1 MIRQL
6 TQKIISLRDR
16 IEGQLI
22 ISDLT
27 PFGND
32 LQRIHKIEKRLR
44 LHTNTQLTQY
54 SSRIMRL
61 INHCDN
67 PDKFMNV
74 FYALVSEAIRRTLF
88 VEPFD
93 EQIIGGIALHKGY
106 LIEMQTGE
114 GKTFTAIFAASFNA
128 LRKRGVHIITFND
141 YLAKRD
147 ALWAKSTY
155 TLLGFSCAYIQES
168 MSSQDRKK
176 AYNADITYMTARECG
191 FDFLRDS
198 LCYSVIDQV
207 QRPFLYAVIDEADSI
222 LIDESRIPLVI
233 ADSGASNAQDIDLFT
248 IADIVKDLKE
258 HDDYN
263 LDPYSRNIYL
273 TENGLIK
280 CETMLHCENIYEN
293 GNHHLLSAI
302 QSALHALFLLHKD
315 KDYILKDNQ
324 IAIVDEHTGRIAHN
338 RRWPDS
344 LHKAVEVKEGIVSSL
359 YSRILNTI
367 TLQHLFRLY
376 PRLCGMT
383 ATAQDSWEE
392 FKEFY
397 NLDIVILPNHKP
409 CVRRDFNDC
418 LYVTKEEKYKAVL
431 DDITANQTSGRPV
444 LAGTQTIIESEYI
457 AQKLYERGIPCT
469 ILNAKN
475 DSEEASIVANAGMP
489 GIVTIST
496 NMAGRGTDIKLGPD
510 SPDNYQLVKNNGG
523 LHVVGCGRFESRR
536 IDNQLRGRSARQGD
550 PGTSRFFMS
559 FEDDMFR
566 KYRLDELLPSRIKKI
581 ATDSRIQNRP
591 VVMNEINRI
600 QRIISGQNLEIKTD
614 LYKYSILLEQQR
626 TILFT
631 KRKEIL
637 KTDTS
642 ALFFKKQL
650 PDTYR
655 ILSSQIHNDELI
667 SICRNISLSV
677 LDNSWSDYIMAML
690 DIKDSIHLQRLGG
703 QNPLFE
709 YRKIAISLFDIL
721 LDNIDNSAIDLFTN
735 VSLEE
740 IRNHSFQKSLKIPS
754 ATWTYFISDNPFEQ
768 YRLIDIGTNAA
779 LSYGALLT
787 WPIYMIYAIVKRIQ
801 RKRIQY

>member
-1 MIRQL
+1 MLRQL
-6 TQKIISLRDR
+6 TKKIISIRDR

-27 PFGND
+27 LFRNH
-32 LQRIHKIEKRLR
+32 LQRIRKIEKKLRLR
-44 LHTNTQLTQY
+44 TDTQLTQY
-54 SSRIMRL
+54 SRRMSHLVDFYEYR
-61 INHCDN
+61 DT
-67 PDKFMNV
+67 FMVV
-74 FYALVSEAIRRTLF
+74 FFALVSEAIRRTLS

-128 LRKRGVHIITFND
+128 LYKQGVHIITFND

-147 ALWAKSTY
+147 ALWAEKTY
-155 TLLGFSCAYIQES
+155 AFLGLSCKYIQES
-168 MSSQDRKK
+168 MSSQERKK
-176 AYNADITYMTARECG
+176 SYNADITYMTARECG
-191 FDFLRDS
+191 FDYLRDS
-198 LCYSVIDQV
+198 LCYSVSDQV
-207 QRPFLYAVIDEADSI
+207 LRPFTYAIIDEADSI

-233 ADSGASNAQDIDLFT
+233 ADSGATNTHEIDLFT
-248 IADIVKDLKE
+248 IANAVKDLKE

-273 TENGLIK
+273 AETGLIR
-280 CETMLHCENIYEN
+280 CESMLHCENIYEN
-293 GNHHLLSAI
+293 GNQYLLSSI
-302 QSALHALFLLHKD
+302 QSALHATFLLHKD
-315 KDYILKDNQ
+315 KDYIVKNNQ
-324 IAIVDEHTGRIAHN
+324 IAIIDEHTGRIAHN

-344 LHKAVEVKEGIVSSL
+344 LHKAIEVKEGIASSIH
-359 YSRILNTI
+359 SRILNTI

-376 PRLCGMT
+376 PRLCGMS

-409 CVRRDFNDC
+409 CIRRDFNDN
-418 LYVTKEEKYKAVL
+418 LFTTKEEKYKAIL
-431 DDITANQTSGRPV
+431 DDISVNFLNRRPV

-457 AQKLYERGIPCT
+457 AQKLNERGIPCT

-475 DSEEASIVANAGMP
+475 DSQEASIVANAGMP
-489 GIVTIST
+489 GVVTIST

-510 SPDNYQLVKNNGG
+510 NPENYQLVKSIGG

-550 PGTSRFFMS
+550 PGSSRFFMS
-559 FEDDMFR
+559 LEDDMFR
-566 KYRLDELLPSRIKKI
+566 KYRLDELLPSRIKKL
-581 ATDSRIQNRP
+581 ASNSGIQNDP
-591 VVMNEINRI
+591 VIMNEINRL
-600 QRIISGQNLEIKTD
+600 QRIICNQNLDIKTD
-614 LYKYSILLEQQR
+614 LYKYSVLLEQQR
-626 TILFT
+626 IILFA

-637 KTDTS
+637 ETDTAS
-642 ALFFKKQL
+642 QFFKEHV
-650 PDTYR
+650 PDIYQK
-655 ILSSQIHNDELI
+655 LCSQMHNDELM
-667 SICRNISLSV
+667 SLCRNISLSV
-677 LDNSWSDYIMAML
+677 IDNCWSDFIMAML

-703 QNPLFE
+703 LNPLFE
-709 YRKIAISLFDIL
+709 YRKTSISLFDIL
-721 LDNIDNSAIDLFTN
+721 LDTINSRTIDLLN
-735 VSLEE
+735 KLSPEE
-740 IRNHSFQKSLKIPS
+740 IRNHSFHKSLKIPS

-787 WPIYMIYAIVKRIQ
+787 WPIFVIYAIVKRMQ
-801 RKRIQY
+801 RKCKP